1 MGAGLNVGVSDVRAH
16 TEALCA
22 LINPTRPAAGR
33 GRRLHFMTQ
42 IKQTLAETL
51 TSKSLNSC
59 DDAGRFKVLLMCDCS
74 LNSIMSAFMSC
85 F

>member
-33 GRRLHFMTQ
+33 GRRLHFM
-42 IKQTLAETL
+42 KSNRLAEML
-51 TSKSLNSC
+51 TSKSPNSC
-59 DDAGRFKVLLMCDCS
+59 DDAGRFKGR
-74 LNSIMSAFMSC
+74 F
-85 F
+85 